1 MAAASFPITAE
12 LDWISGNE
20 IKLSKLIIAVA
31 NWKNFYFQ
39 INFNIYKFKSK
50 NRYLFY
56 KWANSYHMLKNLG
69 FC

>member
-1 MAAASFPITAE
+1 MAAASLPIATE

-39 INFNIYKFKSK
+39 INFNI
-50 NRYLFY
+50 
-56 KWANSYHMLKNLG
+56 
-69 FC
+69 